1 MKGMNMANDKKEA
14 EHLTAGGTSRR
25 EALETLAG
33 VAKYI
38 APATLVLVSS
48 VSAAGSVQ

>member
-1 MKGMNMANDKKEA
+1 MNNDKTQA
-14 EHLTAGGTSRR
+14 ELCAPSEPSRR
-25 EALETLAG
+25 EALNALAS

-38 APATLVLVSS
+38 APATLLLVSS